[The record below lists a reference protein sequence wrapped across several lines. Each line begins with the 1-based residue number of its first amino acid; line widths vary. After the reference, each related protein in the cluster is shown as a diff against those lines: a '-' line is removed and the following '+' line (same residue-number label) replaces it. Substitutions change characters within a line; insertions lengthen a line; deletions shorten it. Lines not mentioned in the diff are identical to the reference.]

1 MGLGSSHFPREGDGV
16 LSLTHPNS
24 GARTSGVLS
33 EFSIPT
39 ALDAWKARPMGRRRT
54 LPSVFDGTLMAADA
68 EDALPANL
76 LVDTRLESAI
86 APPSKASFSAEVAW
100 REAMRHERAD
110 RNDSSSG
117 AGSPSNAMTR
127 PAEELWRESMKKEKQ
142 ARLDT
147 GEWQRAKAL
156 QRLTK

>member
-1 MGLGSSHFPREGDGV
+1 
-16 LSLTHPNS
+16 
-24 GARTSGVLS
+24 
-33 EFSIPT
+33 
-39 ALDAWKARPMGRRRT
+39 
-54 LPSVFDGTLMAADA
+54 MAADA

-86 APPSKASFSAEVAW
+86 APPSKASFSAEVVW

-117 AGSPSNAMTR
+117 AGSPSNAMIR